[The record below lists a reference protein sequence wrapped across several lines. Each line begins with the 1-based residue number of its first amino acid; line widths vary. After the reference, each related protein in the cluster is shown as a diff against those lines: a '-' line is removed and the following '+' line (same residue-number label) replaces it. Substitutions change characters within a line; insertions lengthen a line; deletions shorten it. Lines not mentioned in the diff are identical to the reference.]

1 MTAASTSETTASTSE
16 TAESAAIDD
25 VREGLPSGVSG
36 EAATQRLQDPRPVL
50 AWIMAAIATWG
61 LVLAGGVVW
70 YDYDAGTLNFWKPLT
85 IVICVAGFLGLFR
98 WTMSRSQRRSR

>member
-1 MTAASTSETTASTSE
+1 MTAASTSETAASTSE

-85 IVICVAGFLGLFR
+85 VVICVAGFLGLFR